1 MKKSFKA
8 LILSVLTLML
18 MAVLPCIAEAQNYH
32 TDSKRAVKFYKK
44 AMEQFEK
51 RDYSK
56 TAKYIDKALYQDSKF
71 ADAWLLKAELSLK
84 QKDEDMAIECYQRI
98 YKADSMAFPRTAI
111 TLSELYTNKKRYA
124 DAVDILQW
132 YVKLPGEKEKY
143 VNQARELLELAEFRM
158 SAVDN
163 PVSYDAVNLGPS
175 INTSGDEYINQ
186 ILPDNSRIYLTRR
199 GEFINKKTPRTENL
213 YTSAIVN
220 GEYMPAMQIP
230 IDLNNNKRMGAVSIT
245 ADQNKM
251 YFVGIDFIDSQGR
264 GDIYESDYV
273 NGEWSKP
280 VNLGNIVN
288 TSQMESQPCISA
300 DGKELYFVRESNAR
314 KTSDLFYSES
324 YQGKWTN
331 PKPIK
336 SAHSK
341 GNEMSPFLHPDGNTL
356 YFASDGLPGMGGFD
370 IYMCKRL
377 PEGDWSEPV
386 NLGYPINSEK
396 DEISFVVS
404 TDGKKAFISTNRD
417 GGLGGFDVYVF
428 DLDEVDGPEPVDMT
442 MFVMRNINFEFE
454 SAVLQESSFAEI
466 DNLVSF
472 MNDNPYINIEISGH
486 TDNTGTTDH
495 NMTLSLERANA
506 VKNAIVEKGIQEK
519 RISVKGF
526 GELRP
531 VVPNDSDDNKALNRR
546 VEVRVF

>member
-1 MKKSFKA
+1 MKKSFKT
-8 LILSVLTLML
+8 LIVSVLTLML
-18 MAVLPCIAEAQNYH
+18 IAIVPCVARAQNYH
-32 TDSKRAVKFYKK
+32 TDSKRAIKFYKK
-44 AMEQFEK
+44 AVEQFEK
-51 RDYSK
+51 RNYPK
-56 TAKYIDKALYQDSKF
+56 TVKYIDKALYQDSKF

-84 QKDEDMAIECYQRI
+84 QKDEDEAIECYQRI
-98 YKADSMAFPRTAI
+98 YKADSMAYPRTAI

-124 DAVDILQW
+124 DAVKILQW
-132 YVKLPGEKEKY
+132 YVKAPGEKEKY
-143 VNQARELLELAEFRM
+143 VNQAKELLELAEFRM
-158 SAVDN
+158 AAVEN
-163 PVSYDAVNLGPS
+163 PVAYDAVNLGPS

-230 IDLNNNKRMGAVSIT
+230 IDWNNNKRMGAVSIT

-288 TSQMESQPCISA
+288 TSQMESQPCISS

-336 SAHSK
+336 STQSK

-377 PEGDWSEPV
+377 SEGEWSEPV

-404 TDGKKAFISTNRD
+404 TDGKKAYISTNRD

-472 MNDNPYINIEISGH
+472 MNENPEISIEIAGH

-506 VKNAIVEKGIQEK
+506 VKNAIVERGIQER

-531 VVPNDSDDNKALNRR
+531 VVPNDSDENKALNRR
-546 VEVRVF
+546 VEVRVY